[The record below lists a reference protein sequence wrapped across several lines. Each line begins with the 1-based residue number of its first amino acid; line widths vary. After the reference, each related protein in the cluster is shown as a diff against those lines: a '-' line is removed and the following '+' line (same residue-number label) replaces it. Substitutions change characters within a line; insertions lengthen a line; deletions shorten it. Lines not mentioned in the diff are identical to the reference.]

1 MNAPFGVRDFATMAP
16 SESIS
21 MEGTMQNPL
30 DWGYLTAPLFK
41 TPTWGPFS
49 IAFVAIFGGGLLGTI
64 ILYNGWIKPIR
75 RNSLLDVIVRRYS
88 AILMP
93 IFAIGLF
100 FFAFRLLRVSAFNL
114 YMRAWI
120 YACFVAAVA
129 VIAYFA
135 YFVATEYPRRVA
147 ARKAHMTKQRYLA
160 PSPAASSISRNQ
172 RHSRRRKRSRAGYKS
187 AHR

>member
-1 MNAPFGVRDFATMAP
+1 
-16 SESIS
+16 
-21 MEGTMQNPL
+21 MEGTMQNPF

-49 IAFVAIFGGGLLGTI
+49 IAFVALFSVGLIGTI
-64 ILYNGWIKPIR
+64 VLYNGWIRPIR
-75 RNSLLDVIVRRYS
+75 RNSLLYAIVRRYS

-100 FFAFRLLRVSAFNL
+100 FFAFRLMRVSAFNL
-114 YMRAWI
+114 YMRVWI
-120 YACFVAAVA
+120 YLCFVAALA
-129 VIAYFA
+129 VVV
-135 YFVATEYPRRVA
+135 YFVYFVTTEYPRRVA
-147 ARKAHMTKQRYLA
+147 ARKAQQTKQRYLA

-172 RHSRRRKRSRAGYKS
+172 RHSRRRKRARAGYKS

>member
-1 MNAPFGVRDFATMAP
+1 MAP

-129 VIAYFA
+129 VIAYF
-135 YFVATEYPRRVA
+135 VATEYPRRVA

>member
-1 MNAPFGVRDFATMAP
+1 
-16 SESIS
+16 
-21 MEGTMQNPL
+21 MQNPL

-49 IAFVAIFGGGLLGTI
+49 IAFVAIFGVGLISTI
-64 ILYNGWIKPIR
+64 ILYNGWLRPVR
-75 RNSLLDVIVRRYS
+75 RNVLLDSIVRRYS
-88 AILMP
+88 AILIP

-120 YACFVAAVA
+120 YACFLVAVA
-129 VIAYFA
+129 VIAYFV
-135 YFVATEYPRRVA
+135 YFVTREYPRRVA
-147 ARKAHMTKQRYLA
+147 SRNAQLTKQRYLA
-160 PSPAASSISRNQ
+160 PSPSASSISRNQ
-172 RHSRRRKRSRAGYKS
+172 RQSRRRKRARSGYKS